1 MNKEVRCMTIIR
13 KRFIER
19 DYLFKKIMLNSEAI
33 TESMANELL
42 DDMKCP
48 FADYTFYFIPI
59 GAGWRTEIKD
69 NDSGMLVSVANITG
83 FANDFYIKQLI
94 ELTKNKL
101 QQQIA

>member
-1 MNKEVRCMTIIR
+1 MSIIR

-19 DYLFKKIMLNSEAI
+19 NFLFKKIMLNSESI
-33 TESMANELL
+33 TESLANELL
-42 DDMKCP
+42 DDMKCT

-59 GAGWRTEIKD
+59 GTGWRTEIKD
-69 NDSGMLVSVANITG
+69 NDSGMRVSLSDITG